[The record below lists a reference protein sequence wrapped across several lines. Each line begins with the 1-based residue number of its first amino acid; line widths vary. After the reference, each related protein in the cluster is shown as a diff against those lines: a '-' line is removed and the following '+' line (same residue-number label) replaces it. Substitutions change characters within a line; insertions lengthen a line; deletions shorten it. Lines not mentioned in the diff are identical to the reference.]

1 MRRASKLSTPEDFAI
16 EERRE
21 EIRNTRTRRALAWIL
36 CFSLAFTL
44 PGLDDEVSHLLAT
57 LFRVVIST

>member
-21 EIRNTRTRRALAWIL
+21 GIRDARTRRAMNMIL
-36 CFSLAFTL
+36 CVSLALSLSSF
-44 PGLDDEVSHLLAT
+44 DDDLT
-57 LFRVVIST
+57 RFISNLVHTFAGA

>member
-21 EIRNTRTRRALAWIL
+21 RIRTTRTQRAMYVAL
-36 CFSLAFTL
+36 CLSVALTL
-44 PGLDDEVSHLLAT
+44 PGLDDDVAHLLAVLLRT
-57 LFRVVIST
+57 VTGA

>member
-21 EIRNTRTRRALAWIL
+21 AIRNTRTRRAMSMIL
-36 CFSLAFTL
+36 CLSIALTL
-44 PGLDDEVSHLLAT
+44 PGLDEDAARLISNLFPLL
-57 LFRVVIST
+57 